1 MNTTVNKSV
10 KMILAGMA
18 IAALSASVY
27 ARGGDCDYGY
37 GPGYGGGPGYGYG
50 MHGGRMGMNPE
61 RMEKMR
67 EQHLAVL
74 HDKLKLTAQQ
84 ETAWKKFAASQP
96 IPDKSARLDPA
107 EMEKLNAPQRLE
119 KGLEHM
125 RAMEAR
131 LTEHLAALKE
141 FYAALTPEQQKIFDE
156 DRPYRGGRGQTGWK

>member
-1 MNTTVNKSV
+1 MKKTVNKSV
-10 KMILAGMA
+10 KMILAGVA

-37 GPGYGGGPGYGYG
+37 GPGYGGG
-50 MHGGRMGMNPE
+50 MHGGMMGMNPE

-67 EQHLAVL
+67 EQHLAAL

-96 IPDKSARLDPA
+96 IPAKAERLDPA
-107 EMEKLNAPQRLE
+107 EMEKLHAPQRLE

-131 LTEHLAALKE
+131 MTEHLAALKE

-156 DRPYRGGRGQTGWK
+156 DHPYRGGRGQKNWK